1 MKLGPKQQERIE
13 GWAREV
19 LKPYTIKSL
28 MVYEK
33 GILYKFDIDFYKSR
47 FKDNYYKNFLNE
59 LKYRDIDDGK
69 IENTTEIADLWLKS
83 KYYKDFRNQ
92 DFTD

>member
-28 MVYEK
+28 MVNEK
-33 GILYKFDIDFYKSR
+33 GILYKVDTD
-47 FKDNYYKNFLNE
+47 
-59 LKYRDIDDGK
+59 
-69 IENTTEIADLWLKS
+69 KS
-83 KYYKDFRNQ
+83 KPFYTRFYSFVTQ
-92 DFTD
+92 S